1 MASAGIRKTP
11 TGRYK
16 VWWRLDDASQGS
28 QSFDTRDA
36 ARDFKHDLLVRLARG
51 SWVDPRLG
59 KQIFETWAREWWDG
73 WSTNPDHS
81 PRTLQ
86 AAEARL
92 RRHLLPSLGH
102 RQLRAITVSVVRQW
116 QNELRGRVGYDT
128 VMACRSLLYRIL
140 QAAEDD
146 RRIEVNPVRKV
157 PAPKPPVDPAALL
170 GRAKRRAYTPEEFGY
185 LLAGTP
191 LFYRDHFICLV
202 GTGLRAGELLG
213 LRARRVDLDRRQL
226 EVLEVRYDAGRFG
239 SGYKDRPKSPASI
252 RVVPLAAPV
261 AEAIARRFP
270 PDGDSNALVFTGPG
284 GSNGLPRGARSA
296 MSRHGLLRVYK
307 HALLRVADPVA
318 SLPYTP
324 RRVLAALRDGGPQ
337 TVEQLRGR
345 LRGRTP
351 RPVTVLAALDALQAA
366 GLAREDQV
374 GRWVA
379 CDPPTRDDLLGQL
392 RLRGPH
398 DLRHTFATWLEDA
411 GIPARVIDEL
421 MGHASGRRDGGAPT
435 REGSLIG
442 TRYRWT
448 TPEMEARV
456 VAAIEQRLAIAL
468 KLAEGSQLG
477 RVLYPSGRP
486 AGEQVETDRG

>member
-1 MASAGIRKTP
+1 M
-11 TGRYK
+11 
-16 VWWRLDDASQGS
+16 
-28 QSFDTRDA
+28 
-36 ARDFKHDLLVRLARG
+36 
-51 SWVDPRLG
+51 
-59 KQIFETWAREWWDG
+59 WAREWWG
-73 WSTNPDHS
+73 SWSADPDHS

-86 AAEARL
+86 AAETRL
-92 RRHLLPSLGH
+92 RLHLLPTLGQ
-102 RQLRAITVSVVRQW
+102 RQLRAITVSVVRRW
-116 QNELRGRVGYDT
+116 QNDLRVMVGYDT

-146 RRIEVNPVRKV
+146 RRIEANPVRKV
-157 PAPKPPVDPAALL
+157 SAPKPPVDPVALL

-191 LFYRDHFICLV
+191 PFYRDHFITAV

-239 SGYKDRPKSPASI
+239 SGYKNRPKSPASI
-252 RVVPLAAPV
+252 RVVPLAGPV
-261 AEAIARRFP
+261 VEAITRRFP
-270 PDGDSNALVFTGPG
+270 PEADPAALVFTGPG

-324 RRVLAALRDGGPQ
+324 RRVLAVLRNGGPQ

-351 RPVTVLAALDALQAA
+351 RPTTVLAALSTLHAG
-366 GLAREDQV
+366 GLAVEDQP
-374 GRWVA
+374 GRWIA
-379 CDPPTRDDLLGQL
+379 CDPPSRDNMLGQL

-421 MGHASGRRDGGAPT
+421 MGHAGGQRGGGAPSHD
-435 REGSLIG
+435 GSLIG
-442 TRYRWT
+442 NRYRWT

-456 VAAIEQRLAIAL
+456 VAAIEQRLAISFSVA
-468 KLAEGSQLG
+468 ARGVNLG
-477 RVLYPSGRP
+477 RS
-486 AGEQVETDRG
+486 DRAEAAEDAANL

>member
-16 VWWRLDDASQGS
+16 VWWRLDDGSQGS
-28 QSFDTRDA
+28 QTFTARDA
-36 ARDFKHDLLVRLARG
+36 ARDFKNDLLARLARG
-51 SWVDPRLG
+51 TWVDPRLG
-59 KQIFETWAREWWDG
+59 KQTFETWAREWWDG
-73 WSTNPDHS
+73 WSADPDHS

-92 RRHLLPSLGH
+92 RRHLLPTLGK
-102 RQLRAITVSVVRQW
+102 RQLRAISVSVVRGW
-116 QNELRGRVGYDT
+116 QNELRATVGYDT

-146 RRIEVNPVRKV
+146 RRIEANPVRKV
-157 PAPKPPVDPAALL
+157 PAPKPPIDPGALL

-185 LLAGTP
+185 LLVGTP
-191 LFYRDHFICLV
+191 PFYRDHYICLV

-226 EVLEVRYDAGRFG
+226 EVLEVRYDAGPFG
-239 SGYKDRPKSPASI
+239 SGYKNRPKSPASI
-252 RVVPLAAPV
+252 RVIPLAGPV
-261 AEAIARRFP
+261 VDAIIRRFP
-270 PDGDSNALVFTGPG
+270 PDGDPGALVFTGPG

-324 RRVLAALRDGGPQ
+324 RRVLAALRDGCPQ

-345 LRGRTP
+345 LRGHTP
-351 RPVTVLAALDALQAA
+351 RPATVLAALGTLQAA
-366 GLAREDQV
+366 GLATEDQA
-374 GRWVA
+374 GWWVA
-379 CDPPTRDDLLGQL
+379 CDPPSRNDLLGQL
-392 RLRGPH
+392 RVRGPH

-411 GIPARVIDEL
+411 GIPTRVIDEL
-421 MGHASGRRDGGAPT
+421 MGHAGGRRGGGAPS

-456 VAAIEQRLAIAL
+456 VAAIEQRLAVSFAVAARVNRSRTIAEL
-468 KLAEGSQLG
+468 E
-477 RVLYPSGRP
+477 RP
-486 AGEQVETDRG
+486 LEFL

>member
-16 VWWRLDDASQGS
+16 VWWRLDDTSQGS
-28 QSFDTRDA
+28 QSFDTRDQ

-86 AAEARL
+86 AAEGRL
-92 RRHLLPSLGH
+92 RRHLLPNLGH

-116 QNELRGRVGYDT
+116 QNELRATVGYDT

-170 GRAKRRAYTPEEFGY
+170 GRSKRRAYSPEEFGY

-191 LFYRDHFICLV
+191 PFYRDHFIALV

-213 LRARRVDLDRRQL
+213 LRAQRVDLNRRQL

-239 SGYKDRPKSPASI
+239 SGYKNRPKSPASI
-252 RVVPLAAPV
+252 RVIPLAGPV
-261 AEAIARRFP
+261 AEAITRRLP
-270 PDGDSNALVFTGPG
+270 PDGDPTGLVFTGPG

-324 RRVLAALRDGGPQ
+324 RRVLGALRDGGPQ
-337 TVEQLRGR
+337 TAEQLRGR

-351 RPVTVLAALDALQAA
+351 RPATVLAALATLHAA
-366 GLAREDQV
+366 GLATEDPP
-374 GRWVA
+374 GRWIA
-379 CDPPTRDDLLGQL
+379 CKPPSRDDLLGQL

-398 DLRHTFATWLEDA
+398 DLRHTYATWLEDA

-421 MGHASGRRDGGAPT
+421 MGHAGGHRGGGAPSHD
-435 REGSLIG
+435 GSLIG

-456 VAAIEQRLAIAL
+456 VAAIEQRLAISFTVAAHL
-468 KLAEGSQLG
+468 K
-477 RVLYPSGRP
+477 
-486 AGEQVETDRG
+486 